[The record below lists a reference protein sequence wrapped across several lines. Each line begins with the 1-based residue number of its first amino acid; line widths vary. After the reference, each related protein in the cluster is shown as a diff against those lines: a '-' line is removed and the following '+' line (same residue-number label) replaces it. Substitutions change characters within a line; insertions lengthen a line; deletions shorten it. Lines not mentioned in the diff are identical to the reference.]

1 MRTELTTRL
10 YTLLGERVRFS
21 VSLARYTSFR
31 IGGPADVFVEPET
44 LEELRIVMTIL
55 HQGELPVF
63 VLGGGTNILVSDR
76 GVRGVVIK
84 LGGGFNYAHWNEGVG
99 AAQVKIGA
107 ARSLGRFVREAVVKG
122 YGGIEFAE
130 GIPGSVGGGLL
141 MNAGAFGGE
150 LSRVVEAITGVSS
163 DGTVVCRHREELR
176 FTYRATALPRGF
188 VIAEIEFCLWE
199 EMRTNLVAAM
209 ENARQKRRRTQPH
222 GYPNAGSIFK
232 NPPGNYAG
240 QLIEAAGLKGLG
252 QGQVQVSE
260 KHANFI
266 VNRGGA
272 TAVEVRQLME
282 RVQQTVSEKTRI
294 WLEPEIRLVGEW

>member
-10 YTLLGERVRFS
+10 YKLQGDRVRFS
-21 VSLARYTSFR
+21 VPLAHYTSFR
-31 IGGPADVFVEPET
+31 IGGPADVLVEPET
-44 LEELRIVMTIL
+44 LEELRIGMTIL
-55 HQGELPVF
+55 HQEKLPVF

-84 LGGGFNYAHWNEGVG
+84 LGEGFNYAHWDEGAG
-99 AAQVKIGA
+99 AAQVKVGA
-107 ARSLGRFVREAVVKG
+107 ARSLGRFVREAVAKG

-150 LSRVVEAITGVSS
+150 LSRVVKAITGVSS
-163 DGTVVCRHREELR
+163 DGTVVCRHQEELQ
-176 FTYRATALPRGF
+176 FAYRSTALPPGF
-188 VIAEIEFCLWE
+188 VVTEIEFCLWG
-199 EMRTNLVAAM
+199 EMRANLVAAM
-209 ENARQKRRRTQPH
+209 EGAQQKRRRAQPY

-240 QLIEAAGLKGLG
+240 RLIEAAGLKGLG

-282 RVQQTVSEKTRI
+282 RVQQTVWEKTRI